1 MPVLFRYWSDLCSMR
16 RFAYLF
22 WMLLSVIVWV
32 GPARG
37 QSLRPDHPEA
47 ASGWTP
53 KTTVYFERQAVAT
66 ANPFA
71 SQAGLEILRQ
81 GGSAVDAAIAAQL
94 VLTLVEPQ
102 SSGIGGGAFLMHFDG
117 QRVQS
122 FDGRETAPAR
132 VPSDL
137 FMENGQPMAMSKAI
151 VGGRSVGTPGLLRML
166 ALAHQQHGRLPWEKL
181 FIPAIRLSTDGFP
194 MSPRLYR
201 LLRLD
206 RSLRNDSQA
215 LHYFYQD
222 DGKPKPIGSLLKNPG
237 LARILE
243 KIAHEGPDAF
253 YQGEIADAIVKTVQ
267 GHPTNPGWLS
277 HDDLRG
283 YRAKEREPICFIDEP
298 SIDRPRYRLCGFP
311 PPGSGTIA
319 IAQTMA
325 MMRTLG
331 IAQDRGVTDEWLHA
345 YTEAARRA
353 FADRAAFVADP
364 DYVAPPAWGWMSLLQ
379 PRYLERRA
387 QEISTNRSALV
398 QAGDPADPSLKISTG
413 TEPME
418 SGTSHISVIDR
429 NGNAV
434 AMTTT
439 IESVFGSR
447 LMVSTGEPGGFMLN
461 NQLTDFGFIATDRQG
476 RPLVNRIE
484 PGKRSRSSMS
494 PTLIFE
500 SNPGQKESL
509 VAALGSPGG
518 ASIIHYVA
526 KTIYGLLYWGLDAQ
540 KSIDLPNFSVTT
552 TNGQLQLEKAQRSPE
567 SLAWLRAR
575 GHSPIETDLPSGIQ
589 VLERISGKWRGGADP
604 RREGSVAGD

>member
-1 MPVLFRYWSDLCSMR
+1 MPLLPRAKSDLGFAQ
-16 RFAYLF
+16 RFMFLF
-22 WMLLSVIVWV
+22 WLLVSLVVWSAPAV
-32 GPARG
+32 G
-37 QSLRPDHPEA
+37 QDLRTDHPEP

-53 KTTVYFERQAVAT
+53 KTTVYFDRQAVAT
-66 ANPFA
+66 ANPLA

-122 FDGRETAPAR
+122 FDGRETAPAK

-137 FMENGQPMAMSKAI
+137 FLEDGKPMAMSKAI
-151 VGGRSVGTPGLLRML
+151 VGGRSVGTPGLIRML
-166 ALAHQQHGRLPWEKL
+166 ALAHQQHGKLPWEKL
-181 FIPAIRLSTDGFP
+181 FIPAIQLSTDGFP

-206 RSLRNDSQA
+206 RSLRSDPQA
-215 LHYFYQD
+215 LGYFYQD
-222 DGKPKPIGSLLKNPG
+222 DGTPKPVGALLKNPG

-243 KIAHEGPDAF
+243 RIAREGPDAF

-277 HDDLRG
+277 QDDLRS
-283 YRAKEREPICFIDEP
+283 YRAKEREPVCFFDQP
-298 SIDRPRYRLCGFP
+298 SSAQGRYRLCGFP

-353 FADRAAFVADP
+353 FADRAAYVADP
-364 DYVAPPAWGWMSLLQ
+364 DYVAPPAWGWLSLLQ

-387 QEISTNRSALV
+387 QEISANRTALV
-398 QAGDPADPSLKISTG
+398 QAGDPADPSLKVATG
-413 TEPME
+413 TEPVE

-429 NGNAV
+429 HGNAV

-447 LMVSTGEPGGFMLN
+447 LMVSTGAPGGFMLN

-494 PTLIFE
+494 PTLIFA
-500 SNPGQKESL
+500 SNPGQQERL

-540 KSIDLPNFSVTT
+540 QSIDLPNFSVTT
-552 TNGQLQLEKAQRSPE
+552 TNGQLQLEKTRRSPE

-604 RREGSVAGD
+604 RREGAVAGD